1 MIPPETPAPVGNT
14 PAGDRTLVRYIRGG
28 DDAAANELYRRYA
41 ARLLK
46 VVADRCSPAFSA
58 RFDPDDIVQSVFR
71 TLYQGVREKFYD
83 APEDGELWGLLFVLA
98 VNRVRDE
105 LAYHGAARRS
115 VHRTTAGGGPDPD
128 ALLTRD
134 QTAAT
139 LLRLQVDEYLAGL
152 PADEREVVGLR
163 MTGHSVAEIAQKT
176 GRARRTVERILQ
188 NARAQLVRV
197 VER

>member
-1 MIPPETPAPVGNT
+1 MIPPETPAPAGNT

-28 DDAAANELYRRYA
+28 DEAAAGELYRRYA

-46 VVADRCSPAFSA
+46 VVADRCSPAFAS

-71 TLYQGVREKFYD
+71 ALYQGVRAKFYD
-83 APEDGELWGLLFVLA
+83 APQDGELWGLLFVLA

-105 LAYHGAARRS
+105 MAFHGAARRS
-115 VHRTTAGGGPDPD
+115 VHRTASGGGPDPD

-139 LLRLQVDEYLAGL
+139 LLRMQVDEYLAGL

-163 MTGHSVAEIAQKT
+163 MTGHSVAEIAGRT

-188 NARAQLVRV
+188 NARTQLVRV

>member
-1 MIPPETPAPVGNT
+1 MIPPETPAPAGDT

-28 DDAAANELYRRYA
+28 DEAAAGELYRRYA

-46 VVADRCSPAFSA
+46 VVADRCSPAYAA

-71 TLYQGVREKFYD
+71 ALYQGVKTRFYD
-83 APEDGELWGLLFVLA
+83 APEDGELWGLLFVLT

-105 LAYHGAARRS
+105 VAYHAAARRS
-115 VHRTTAGGGPDPD
+115 VHRTAGGPDPD

-139 LLRLQVDEYLAGL
+139 LLRLQVEEYLAGQ
-152 PADEREVVGLR
+152 PDDEREVVGLR
-163 MTGHSVAEIAQKT
+163 MTGHSVAEIASRT

>member
-1 MIPPETPAPVGNT
+1 MIPPDTPAPIGDT

-28 DDAAANELYRRYA
+28 DEAAANELYRRYA

-46 VVADRCSPAFSA
+46 VVADRCSPAFAA

-71 TLYQGVREKFYD
+71 TLYQGVRAKFYD

-105 LAYHGAARRS
+105 LAYHAAARRN
-115 VHRTTAGGGPDPD
+115 VHRTSGGPSPD
-128 ALLTRD
+128 ELLTRD
-134 QTAAT
+134 HTAAT
-139 LLRLQVDEYLAGL
+139 LLRMQVDEYLARL

-163 MTGHSVAEIAQKT
+163 MTGHTVAEIAQRT

-188 NARAQLVRV
+188 NARTQLVRV